1 MSLTIILPVVR
12 RTVTLPETLDQRVRA
27 AASTGESFSAAVAR
41 LLQTGLG
48 AAAPSYVG
56 IADGGAGDDSR
67 RVEELV
73 GEVLDRAER
82 EERSR

>member
-1 MSLTIILPVVR
+1 MKFTIILSVVR

-27 AASTGESFSAAVAR
+27 ATGTGESFSAAVAR

-48 AAAPSYVG
+48 AAAPRYVG
-56 IADGGAGDDSR
+56 IAEGDADDDSR